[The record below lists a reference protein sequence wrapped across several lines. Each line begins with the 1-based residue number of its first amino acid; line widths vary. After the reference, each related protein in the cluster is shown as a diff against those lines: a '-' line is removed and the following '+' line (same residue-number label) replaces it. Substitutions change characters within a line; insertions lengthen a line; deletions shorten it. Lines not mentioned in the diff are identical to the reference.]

1 MSFVIGEKL
10 PNQMKVLTITAVGPG
25 DPSLLTLAA
34 VEAIQESTVVSYP
47 VSTLGG
53 ESLAEKIA
61 SKWITKDKKKLPLHF
76 PMVDDQNTLKSAWRF
91 AGNELMKMVENG
103 ERVVFL
109 AQGDISL
116 FSTGLYLSKELEK
129 YHPEC
134 VVKLI
139 PGVTSFSAAAA
150 NSKFPLAFQDE
161 QLLVLPVPDSYE
173 ELKVVLSDAASK
185 KRVVVLLKLGKKWE
199 WVQPLLKELNLIKK
213 SIFAERIGFSD
224 QQILRASDLPAGT
237 RPYFSLLLI
246 RQSWPL
252 TMP

>member
-1 MSFVIGEKL
+1 
-10 PNQMKVLTITAVGPG
+10 MKILTIAGIGPG

-34 VEAIQESTVVSYP
+34 VDAIQESTVVSYP
-47 VSTLGG
+47 VSTKEGD
-53 ESLAEKIA
+53 SLAEQIA

-76 PMVDDQNTLKSAWRF
+76 PMVDDQNTLKSAWRT
-91 AGNELMKMVENG
+91 AGNELMKMVEKG

-109 AQGDISL
+109 AQGDISF
-116 FSTGLYLSKELEK
+116 FSTGSYLSKEVEK

-134 VVKLI
+134 LVKLI

-150 NSKFPLAFQDE
+150 KTKLPLAFQEE
-161 QLLVLPVPDSYE
+161 QLLVSPVPGSYD
-173 ELKVVLSDAASK
+173 ELKVMLSDAASK

-199 WVQPLLKELNLIKK
+199 WVKPLLEELDLIKT

-224 QQILRASDLPAGT
+224 QKILRASDVSSGI

-246 RQSWPL
+246 RQNWPL
-252 TMP
+252 IMP

>member
-1 MSFVIGEKL
+1 
-10 PNQMKVLTITAVGPG
+10 MKNLTIAGVGPG
-25 DPSLLTLAA
+25 DPSLLTIAA
-34 VEAIQESTVVSYP
+34 VDAIRDSTVVSYP
-47 VSTLGG
+47 VSSRGG

-61 SKWITKDKKKLPLHF
+61 SKWITKDKKKVPLHF
-76 PMVDDQNTLKSAWRF
+76 PMVDDQNTLKSAWRV
-91 AGNELMKMVENG
+91 AGNKLMRMVEKG
-103 ERVVFL
+103 ERVIFL

-116 FSTGLYLSKELEK
+116 FSTGSYLSKELEK

-150 NSKFPLAFQDE
+150 KSKLPLAFQE
-161 QLLVLPVPDSYE
+161 EELLVLPVPDSYD
-173 ELKVVLSDAASK
+173 ELKSILSDAALQ

-199 WVQPLLKELNLIKK
+199 WVKLLLEELDLIKI

-224 QQILRASDLPAGT
+224 QQILRASDLPSGT

>member
-1 MSFVIGEKL
+1 
-10 PNQMKVLTITAVGPG
+10 MKNLTIAGVGPG
-25 DPSLLTLAA
+25 DPSLLTIAA
-34 VEAIQESTVVSYP
+34 VDAIRDSTVVSYP
-47 VSTLGG
+47 VSSKGG

-91 AGNELMKMVENG
+91 AGNELMKMVEKG
-103 ERVVFL
+103 EKVVFL
-109 AQGDISL
+109 AQGDISV
-116 FSTGLYLSKELEK
+116 FSTGSYLSKEFEN

-139 PGVTSFSAAAA
+139 PGVTSFSAAA
-150 NSKFPLAFQDE
+150 SKSKLPLAFQE
-161 QLLVLPVPDSYE
+161 EELLVLPVPDSYD
-173 ELKVVLSDAASK
+173 ELKSILSDAASK

-199 WVQPLLKELNLIKK
+199 WVKLLLEELDLIKI

-224 QQILRASDLPAGT
+224 QQILRASELSSGS

>member
-1 MSFVIGEKL
+1 
-10 PNQMKVLTITAVGPG
+10 MKVLTIAGVGPG

-34 VEAIQESTVVSYP
+34 VDAIQESTVVSYP
-47 VSTLGG
+47 VSTRGG
-53 ESLAEKIA
+53 DSLAEKIA
-61 SKWITKDKKKLPLHF
+61 SKWITKDKKKLPLYF
-76 PMVDDQNTLKSAWRF
+76 PMVDDQNTLKSAWRV
-91 AGNELMKMVENG
+91 AGRELMKMVDKG

-116 FSTGLYLSKELEK
+116 FSTGSYLSKELEK

-150 NSKFPLAFQDE
+150 KSKLPLAFQE
-161 QLLVLPVPDSYE
+161 EELLVLPVPDSYD
-173 ELKVVLSDAASK
+173 ELKSILSDAALQ

-199 WVQPLLKELNLIKK
+199 WVKLLLEELDLIKI

-224 QQILRASDLPAGT
+224 QQILRASDLPSGT

>member
-1 MSFVIGEKL
+1 
-10 PNQMKVLTITAVGPG
+10 MKVLTIAGVGPG

-34 VEAIQESTVVSYP
+34 VDAIQESTVVSYP
-47 VSTLGG
+47 VSTRGG
-53 ESLAEKIA
+53 DSLAEKIA

-76 PMVDDQNTLKSAWRF
+76 PMVDDQNTLKSAWRV
-91 AGNELMKMVENG
+91 AGKKLMKMVDKG

-116 FSTGLYLSKELEK
+116 FSTGSYLSKELEK

-150 NSKFPLAFQDE
+150 KSKLPLAFQE
-161 QLLVLPVPDSYE
+161 EELLVLPVPDSYD
-173 ELKVVLSDAASK
+173 ELKSILSDAASK

-199 WVQPLLKELNLIKK
+199 WVKLLLEELDLIKI

-224 QQILRASDLPAGT
+224 QQILRASDLPSGT
-237 RPYFSLLLI
+237 RSYFSLLLI

>member
-1 MSFVIGEKL
+1 
-10 PNQMKVLTITAVGPG
+10 MKFLTITGVGPG

-34 VEAIQESTVVSYP
+34 VNAIQESTVVSYP
-47 VSTLGG
+47 VSIKGG

-61 SKWITKDKKKLPLHF
+61 SKWISKDKKKLPLHF
-76 PMVDDQNTLKSAWRF
+76 PMVDDQNTLKKAWRI
-91 AGNELMKMVENG
+91 AGNELMKMVEQG

-116 FSTGLYLSKELEK
+116 FSTGSYIAKELEK
-129 YHPEC
+129 YHPNC

-150 NSKFPLAFQDE
+150 VSKLPLAFQEE
-161 QLLVLPVPDSYE
+161 QLLVLPVPKSSDQ
-173 ELKVVLSDAASK
+173 LKLILSEAVLM
-185 KRVVVLLKLGKKWE
+185 KRVIVLLKLGKKWI
-199 WVQPLLKELNLIKK
+199 WVKALLKELDLLES
-213 SIFAERIGFSD
+213 SIFAEKVGSLD
-224 QQILRASDLPAGT
+224 QQIFRASNLSSES

-246 RQSWPL
+246 RQGWPS

>member
-1 MSFVIGEKL
+1 
-10 PNQMKVLTITAVGPG
+10 MKVLTIAGVGPG

-34 VEAIQESTVVSYP
+34 VDAIQESTVVSYP
-47 VSTLGG
+47 VSTRGG
-53 ESLAEKIA
+53 DSLAEKIA

-76 PMVDDQNTLKSAWRF
+76 PMVDDQNTLKSAWRV
-91 AGNELMKMVENG
+91 AGKELMKMVDKG

-116 FSTGLYLSKELEK
+116 FSTGSYLSKELEK

-150 NSKFPLAFQDE
+150 KSKLPLAFQE
-161 QLLVLPVPDSYE
+161 EELLVLPVPDSYD
-173 ELKVVLSDAASK
+173 ELKSILSDAASK

-199 WVQPLLKELNLIKK
+199 WVKLLLEELDLIKI

-224 QQILRASDLPAGT
+224 QKILRASELSSGT

-246 RQSWPL
+246 RQSWPFI
-252 TMP
+252 MP

>member
-1 MSFVIGEKL
+1 
-10 PNQMKVLTITAVGPG
+10 MKVLTIAGVGPG

-34 VEAIQESTVVSYP
+34 VDAIQESTVVSYP
-47 VSTLGG
+47 VSTRGG
-53 ESLAEKIA
+53 DSLAEKIA

-76 PMVDDQNTLKSAWRF
+76 PMVDDQNTLKSAWQV
-91 AGNELMKMVENG
+91 AGRELMKMVDKG

-116 FSTGLYLSKELEK
+116 FSTGSYLSKELEK

-150 NSKFPLAFQDE
+150 KSKLPLAFQE
-161 QLLVLPVPDSYE
+161 EELLVLPVPDSYD
-173 ELKVVLSDAASK
+173 ELKSILSDAASK

-199 WVQPLLKELNLIKK
+199 WVKPLLEELDLMKR
-213 SIFAERIGFSD
+213 SIFAERVGFSD
-224 QQILRASDLPAGT
+224 QQILRATDVPSGS

-246 RQSWPL
+246 RHSWPL
-252 TMP
+252 IMP

>member
-1 MSFVIGEKL
+1 
-10 PNQMKVLTITAVGPG
+10 MKNLTITGVGPG

-34 VEAIQESTVVSYP
+34 INAIQDSTVVSYP
-47 VSTLGG
+47 VSIKGG

-61 SKWITKDKKKLPLHF
+61 SQWISKDKKKLPLYF
-76 PMVDDQNTLKSAWRF
+76 PMVEDQNTLKNAWRV
-91 AGNELMKMVENG
+91 AGNELVKMVEKG

-116 FSTGLYLSKELEK
+116 FSTGSYLSKELEK

-150 NSKFPLAFQDE
+150 ISQLPLAFQEE
-161 QLLVLPVPDSYE
+161 QLLVVPVPDLSD
-173 ELKVVLSDAASK
+173 ELKVILSEAAMM
-185 KRVVVLLKLGKKWE
+185 KRVVVLLKLGKKWT
-199 WVQPLLKELNLIKK
+199 WVKPLLKELDLLEN
-213 SIFAERIGFSD
+213 SIFAEKVGFSD
-224 QQILRASDLPAGT
+224 QRIARASNVASES

-246 RQSWPL
+246 RQNWPSK
-252 TMP
+252 MP

>member
-1 MSFVIGEKL
+1 
-10 PNQMKVLTITAVGPG
+10 MKVLTITGVGPG

-34 VEAIQESTVVSYP
+34 VDAIQESTVVSYP
-47 VSTLGG
+47 VSTWGG
-53 ESLAEKIA
+53 ESLAAKIA

-76 PMVDDQNTLKSAWRF
+76 PMVDDQNTLQSAWRV
-91 AGNELMKMVENG
+91 AGDELMKMVEKG
-103 ERVVFL
+103 ERVIFL
-109 AQGDISL
+109 AQGDISI
-116 FSTGLYLSKELEK
+116 FSTGSYLSKELEK

-134 VVKLI
+134 VVNLI

-150 NSKFPLAFQDE
+150 KSRLPLAFKEE
-161 QLLVLPVPDSYE
+161 QLLVLPVPDSSE
-173 ELKVVLSDAASK
+173 ELKVVLSNAASK

-199 WVQPLLKELNLIKK
+199 WVKPLLQELDLIKK
-213 SIFAERIGFSD
+213 SIFAERIGFSA

-252 TMP
+252 IMP

>member
-1 MSFVIGEKL
+1 
-10 PNQMKVLTITAVGPG
+10 MKVLTIAGVGPG

-34 VEAIQESTVVSYP
+34 VDAIQESTVVSYP
-47 VSTLGG
+47 VSIRGG
-53 ESLAEKIA
+53 DSLAEKIA
-61 SKWITKDKKKLPLHF
+61 SKWITKDKKKLPLYF

-91 AGNELMKMVENG
+91 AGNELMKMVEKG

-116 FSTGLYLSKELEK
+116 FSTGSYLSKEFEK

-150 NSKFPLAFQDE
+150 KSKLPLAFQE
-161 QLLVLPVPDSYE
+161 EELLVLPVPDAYD
-173 ELKVVLSDAASK
+173 ELKAILSDAASK

-199 WVQPLLKELNLIKK
+199 WVKLLLEELDLIKI

-224 QQILRASDLPAGT
+224 QQILRASDLPAGA

>member
-1 MSFVIGEKL
+1 
-10 PNQMKVLTITAVGPG
+10 MKVLTIAGVGPG

-34 VEAIQESTVVSYP
+34 VDAIQESTVVSYP
-47 VSTLGG
+47 VSTRGG
-53 ESLAEKIA
+53 DSLAEKIA

-76 PMVDDQNTLKSAWRF
+76 PMVDDQNTLKSAWRV
-91 AGNELMKMVENG
+91 AGKELMKMVDKG

-116 FSTGLYLSKELEK
+116 FSTGSYLSKELEK

-150 NSKFPLAFQDE
+150 KSKLPLAFQE
-161 QLLVLPVPDSYE
+161 EELLVLPVPDSYD
-173 ELKVVLSDAASK
+173 ELKSILSDAASK

-199 WVQPLLKELNLIKK
+199 WVKLLLEELDLIKI

-224 QQILRASDLPAGT
+224 QQILRASNIPSGT
-237 RPYFSLLLI
+237 RSYFSLLLI

>member
-1 MSFVIGEKL
+1 
-10 PNQMKVLTITAVGPG
+10 MKVLTIAGVGPG

-47 VSTLGG
+47 VSTRGG
-53 ESLAEKIA
+53 DSLAEKIA

-76 PMVDDQNTLKSAWRF
+76 PMVDDQNTLKSAWRV
-91 AGNELMKMVENG
+91 AGRELMKMVDKG

-116 FSTGLYLSKELEK
+116 FSTGSYLLKELEQ
-129 YHPEC
+129 YHPDC
-134 VVKLI
+134 LVRLI
-139 PGVTSFSAAAA
+139 PGVTSFSAAA
-150 NSKFPLAFQDE
+150 SKSKLPLAFQEE
-161 QLLVLPVPDSYE
+161 QLLVIPVPDSYN
-173 ELKVVLSDAASK
+173 ELKVILSNAALM

-199 WVQPLLKELNLIKK
+199 WVKPLLEELGLIES

-224 QQILRASDLPAGT
+224 QQILRASDIPAGT

>member
-1 MSFVIGEKL
+1 
-10 PNQMKVLTITAVGPG
+10 MKVLTIAGVGPG

-34 VEAIQESTVVSYP
+34 VDAIQESTVVSYP
-47 VSTLGG
+47 VSTRGG
-53 ESLAEKIA
+53 DSLAEKIA

-76 PMVDDQNTLKSAWRF
+76 PMVDDQNTLKSAWRV
-91 AGNELMKMVENG
+91 AGKELMKMVEKG

-116 FSTGLYLSKELEK
+116 FSTGSYLSKELEK

-150 NSKFPLAFQDE
+150 KSKLPLAFQE
-161 QLLVLPVPDSYE
+161 EELLVLLVPDSYE
-173 ELKVVLSDAASK
+173 ELKSILSDAASK

-199 WVQPLLKELNLIKK
+199 WVKLLLEELDLIKI

>member
-1 MSFVIGEKL
+1 
-10 PNQMKVLTITAVGPG
+10 MKVLTITGVGPG

-34 VEAIQESTVVSYP
+34 VDAIQKSTVVSYP
-47 VSTLGG
+47 VPTLGG

-76 PMVDDQNTLKSAWRF
+76 PMVNDRNTLKSAWRF
-91 AGNELMKMVENG
+91 AGNELMKMVEKG

-116 FSTGLYLSKELEK
+116 FSTGSYLSKELEK

-139 PGVTSFSAAAA
+139 PGVTSFAAAA
-150 NSKFPLAFQDE
+150 AKSKLPLAFQEE

-173 ELKVVLSDAASK
+173 ELKVMLSDAALK

-199 WVQPLLKELNLIKK
+199 WVKPLLEELDLIKQ

-224 QQILRASDLPAGT
+224 QQILRASELSTST

-246 RQSWPL
+246 RQSLPS

>member
-1 MSFVIGEKL
+1 
-10 PNQMKVLTITAVGPG
+10 MKVLTIAGVGPG

-47 VSTLGG
+47 VSTRGG
-53 ESLAEKIA
+53 DSLAEKIA

-76 PMVDDQNTLKSAWRF
+76 PMVDDQNTLKSAWRV
-91 AGNELMKMVENG
+91 AGNELMKMVDKG

-116 FSTGLYLSKELEK
+116 FSTGSYLSKELEK

-150 NSKFPLAFQDE
+150 KSKLPLAFQE
-161 QLLVLPVPDSYE
+161 EELLVLPVPDSYE
-173 ELKVVLSDAASK
+173 ELKTILSDSMSK

-199 WVQPLLKELNLIKK
+199 WVKLLLEELDLIKI

-224 QQILRASDLPAGT
+224 QQILRTSELPSGA

>member
-1 MSFVIGEKL
+1 
-10 PNQMKVLTITAVGPG
+10 MKFLTITGIGPG

-34 VEAIQESTVVSYP
+34 VDAIQESTLVAYP
-47 VSTLGG
+47 VSIKGG

-61 SKWITKDKKKLPLHF
+61 SKWITQDKKKLPLHF
-76 PMVDDQNTLKSAWRF
+76 PMVADQKTLKSAWRV
-91 AGNELMKMVENG
+91 AGNELMRMIEKG

-116 FSTGLYLSKELEK
+116 FSTGSYLLKEFEK
-129 YHPEC
+129 FHPEC

-150 NSKFPLAFQDE
+150 QSQLPLAFQEE
-161 QLLVLPVPDSYE
+161 QVLIIPVPATSE
-173 ELKVVLSDAASK
+173 ELKVVLAEAAIM
-185 KRVVVLLKLGKKWE
+185 KRVVVLMKLGRKWT
-199 WVQPLLKELNLIKK
+199 WVKPLLKELDLLQS
-213 SIFAERIGFSD
+213 SIFVERLGFLD
-224 QQILRASDLPAGT
+224 EQILKASDLSSES

-252 TMP
+252 IMP

>member
-1 MSFVIGEKL
+1 
-10 PNQMKVLTITAVGPG
+10 MKVLTIAGVGPG

-34 VEAIQESTVVSYP
+34 VDAIQESTVVSYP
-47 VSTLGG
+47 VSFRGG

-76 PMVDDQNTLKSAWRF
+76 PMVDDQNTLKRAWRI
-91 AGNELMKMVENG
+91 AGNELMKMVEKG

-109 AQGDISL
+109 SQGDISV
-116 FSTGLYLSKELEK
+116 FSTGSYLLKELEK

-134 VVKLI
+134 PVKLI
-139 PGVTSFSAAAA
+139 PGVTSFCAAAA
-150 NSKFPLAFQDE
+150 KSKLPLAFQEE
-161 QLLVLPVPDSYE
+161 QLLILPVTDSYE
-173 ELKVVLSDAASK
+173 ELKVMLSDSMSK

-199 WVQPLLKELNLIKK
+199 WVKPLLEELDLIKR

-224 QQILRASDLPAGT
+224 QQILRASDISSGT

>member
-1 MSFVIGEKL
+1 
-10 PNQMKVLTITAVGPG
+10 MKVLTITGLGPG

-34 VEAIQESTVVSYP
+34 VDSIKESTVVSYP
-47 VSTLGG
+47 VSIRGG

-76 PMVDDQNTLKSAWRF
+76 PMVDDQSTLKRAWRV
-91 AGNELMKMVENG
+91 AGNELMKMVDKG

-116 FSTGLYLSKELEK
+116 FSTGSYLSKELEK

-134 VVKLI
+134 LVKLI

-150 NSKFPLAFQDE
+150 QSKLPLAFQEE
-161 QLLVLPVPDSYE
+161 QLLISPVPDSCE
-173 ELKVVLSDAASK
+173 ELKFMLSDAASK
-185 KRVVVLLKLGKKWE
+185 KRIVVLLKLGKKWE
-199 WVQPLLKELNLIKK
+199 WVKPLLEELDLIKR

-224 QQILRASDLPAGT
+224 QQILRASDLSLGS

-246 RQSWPL
+246 RQNWPK

>member
-1 MSFVIGEKL
+1 
-10 PNQMKVLTITAVGPG
+10 MKNLTIAGVGPG

-34 VEAIQESTVVSYP
+34 IEAIKESTVVSYP
-47 VSTLGG
+47 VSIKGG
-53 ESLAEKIA
+53 DSLAEKIA

-76 PMVDDQNTLKSAWRF
+76 PMVDDQNTLKSAWRV
-91 AGNELMKMVENG
+91 AGKELMKMVDKG

-116 FSTGLYLSKELEK
+116 FSTGSYLSKELEK

-150 NSKFPLAFQDE
+150 KSKLPLAFQE
-161 QLLVLPVPDSYE
+161 EELLVLPVPDSYD
-173 ELKVVLSDAASK
+173 ELKSILSDAASK

-199 WVQPLLKELNLIKK
+199 WVKLLLEELDLIKI

-224 QQILRASDLPAGT
+224 QQILLASDLPSGT

-246 RQSWPL
+246 RQSWPF

>member
-1 MSFVIGEKL
+1 
-10 PNQMKVLTITAVGPG
+10 MKVLTIAGVGPG

-47 VSTLGG
+47 VSTKGG
-53 ESLAEKIA
+53 DSLAEKIA

-76 PMVDDQNTLKSAWRF
+76 PMVDDQNTLKSAWRV
-91 AGNELMKMVENG
+91 AGRELMKMVDKG

-116 FSTGLYLSKELEK
+116 FSTGSYLSKELEK

-150 NSKFPLAFQDE
+150 KSKLPLAFQE
-161 QLLVLPVPDSYE
+161 EELLVLPVPDSYD
-173 ELKVVLSDAASK
+173 ELKSILSDAASK

-199 WVQPLLKELNLIKK
+199 WVKLLLEELDLIKI

-224 QQILRASDLPAGT
+224 QQILRASDLPSGA